1 MEMIFQ
7 PGIDEYLHGVTPE
20 RPPVMQEMEKYAAD
34 QGFPIVGPLVGRF
47 LYQMALVSKAQRIV
61 ELGSGFGY
69 SAYWFSLALEGR
81 GTITMIDGS
90 EDNRRLARDYFARAG
105 LKTLIDYRVGDAL
118 EVFARVEGE
127 VDMVFNDI
135 DKEGYPE
142 TIDPVAERLR
152 KGGLFIT
159 DNLLWSGRVCREARD
174 EATRGVV
181 EFTRRLYADPRFFTT
196 VLPLRDGVAVA
207 VRL

>member
-7 PGIDEYLHGVTPE
+7 SGIEEYLHGVTPE

-34 QGFPIVGPLVGRF
+34 KGFPIVGPLVGRF
-47 LYQMALVSKAQRIV
+47 LYQMALVSQAQRVI

-69 SAYWFSLALEGR
+69 SAYWFSLALGTR
-81 GTITMIDGS
+81 GSITMIDGS
-90 EDNRRLARDYFARAG
+90 ENNRRLATDYLARAG
-105 LKTLIDYRVGDAL
+105 LKTPIDYRAGDAL
-118 EVFARVEGE
+118 EVFARIEGE
-127 VDMVFNDI
+127 IDIVFNDI

-152 KGGLFIT
+152 RGGLFIT
-159 DNLLWSGRVCREARD
+159 DNLLWSGRVCREAGD

-196 VLPLRDGVAVA
+196 VVPLRDGIALA
-207 VRL
+207 IRL